1 MATQLKAVPAR
12 DDGFVSDFH
21 QFGFSKP
28 IPLLSADE
36 CAAVEHHLTRPDRP
50 RPLSWFKGHA
60 VTNPVVHDVAARPE
74 IIALLRPLLGDDIVL
89 WGAGLIRRAQ
99 NTRQVWHSDMETS
112 KPDSRA
118 MSVWIGLRNASPLS
132 GLRFVAGSHHFGRV
146 TQEVMAELDVDRFTL
161 SDERMQEIAQ
171 TMDPAAHVA
180 GAGCGNG
187 EMVLFDGRIWHAGYN
202 DGTTGTRYAL
212 LLQYAAADNPIPMPA
227 DTDYTWPWKTKDTPR
242 VPTIL
247 VSGSA
252 RRSANRIVP
261 APMRP
266 SSEGP
271 SMITTVANSVAL
283 PLAEDA
289 VKRWRAYPQF
299 HGRTAALNI
308 MACHISVLSAGHRPH
323 PPHSHP
329 EEELLVL
336 LDGDVEVELADD
348 PSGAGGSRHPMKP
361 GMFSYYPATQHHTIH
376 NIGAGPATYL
386 MLKWRG
392 GFVDSE
398 TPLAARIFEHEPAV
412 VPAQPKPVAQK
423 VLFEQATHS
432 LNKLHAHLTTLQ
444 PGAGYEPHADPY
456 DVAIVLLS
464 GEIETVGQRVH
475 PVGVIY
481 YSAGQLHG
489 IKNVGT
495 TPATYLVFEFHS
507 PLVGLDGHKAQSHRK
522 SLAQRLRRR
531 LSDLAKS
538 VRRRSRRLVGL
549 G

>member
-1 MATQLKAVPAR
+1 MSTQLKDVPLS
-12 DDGFVSDFH
+12 GENFVANLH

-28 IPLLSADE
+28 FQLLSADE

-50 RPLSWFKGHA
+50 RPLTWFKGHA
-60 VTNPVVHDVAARPE
+60 VTNPAVYEVAARPE
-74 IIALLRPLLGDDIVL
+74 IIALLQPLLGDDIVL

-99 NTRQVWHSDMETS
+99 NTRQVWHSDMES
-112 KPDSRA
+112 SDPNSRA
-118 MSVWIGLRNASPLS
+118 VSVWIGLRNASHLS

-146 TQEVMAELDVDRFTL
+146 AQEVMSGLNVDRFTL

-171 TMDPAAHVA
+171 TIDPAAHVA
-180 GAGCGNG
+180 GAGCGDG

-202 DGTTGTRYAL
+202 DGTAGTRYAL

-252 RRSANRIVP
+252 RRSVNRIVP

-266 SSEGP
+266 LKEGL

-283 PLAEDA
+283 PLAEDK
-289 VKRWRAYPQF
+289 VKRWQAYPQF
-299 HGRTAALNI
+299 RGRTAALNT

-323 PPHSHP
+323 PPHIHE

-348 PSGAGGSRHPMKP
+348 PNGTGSTHHRMKP
-361 GMFSYYPATQHHTIH
+361 GMFSYYPVTQHHTIR
-376 NIGAGPATYL
+376 NVGVGPATYL

-392 GFVDSE
+392 GFVDTE
-398 TPLAARIFEHEPAV
+398 TPLATRIFEHESAV

-444 PGAGYEPHADPY
+444 PGAGYAPHADPY
-456 DVAIVLLS
+456 DVAILLLS
-464 GEIETVGQRVH
+464 GEIETIGQRVR
-475 PVGVIY
+475 PLGVIY
-481 YSAGQLHG
+481 YSAGELHG
-489 IKNVGT
+489 MKNVGT

-507 PLVGLDGHKAQSHRK
+507 PLIASDRRSRQGHRK
-522 SLAQRLRRR
+522 SLMQRLRRR
-531 LSDLAKS
+531 LSGLAKS
-538 VRRRSRRLVGL
+538 IRRRWPVPG
-549 G
+549 